1 MATIA
6 ETNTTS
12 SVFLDKNVCPTIY
25 NITWDVDL
33 DSQIITAFGDI
44 EFDIK
49 GSGVEILKL
58 HALDLNIDKSS
69 VTWTSASSPNG
80 AAQKLKGDITYDTK
94 EQTVSLGPFNTILK
108 GKGTL
113 NLKWNFVLTDN
124 LCGFYRSTYTDM
136 DGTEKIMAV
145 TQFEATDARR
155 AFPCVDEPAAKAIF
169 KVTLIIPS
177 DRIAVS
183 NMPVNNKNT
192 ISNGKRVVYTFDPT
206 PIMST
211 YLLALI
217 VAEFDYISIL
227 TENQV
232 RTSVY
237 TPKGK
242 THLGQHAMY
251 VASKALPFFEN
262 MFKIKY
268 PLAKSDLL
276 AIPDFAAGAMENW
289 GCVTYRETRLLID
302 KDNSPLANKIACS
315 RTVSHEL
322 AHMWFGNLVTMEWWT
337 DLWLNEG
344 FARFMEFLAVD
355 HIFPD
360 WKVWN
365 LFAYSV
371 HGLALDL
378 DAMESSHPIEVPV
391 SHPDEINEIF
401 DGISY
406 AKGASVIRMLYDFIG
421 QDNFMEGVQ
430 NYLNKF
436 SYANAK
442 TNDLWNEINQ
452 VVQKNNF
459 RYNHSTVDS
468 EDQAVDINTM
478 MASWTKIQGY
488 PVVFIEETAGSDT
501 GLGRRTFKLTQKLF
515 GDIDSNMVKE
525 NKTLWQIPISVLNGG
540 FVSNYETSTPLSVY
554 YMKDE
559 TMEIEIPA
567 SDHKMFIRFN
577 AGQIGV
583 YRCCYRERSPA
594 FDQLCEGILSNEG
607 GDVIMFGPN
616 PSLDAVDRIGLISDA
631 FACFKFG
638 LVQNPEMCFYLA
650 SCFKNENALDVLK
663 ELSSNL
669 SGMLSVY
676 SDVDEI
682 AAPIRKLIID
692 IFARHGNELGWN
704 KKENENETDAL
715 KRATVIRILIKAKS
729 QDIINKA
736 CELFKNRDNE
746 NVKIE
751 PDLRGLVYNTAMV
764 HNNGNDVEIYD
775 SLKKTYETAEL
786 ADEKRRAFTAL
797 ASSSVSSLQ
806 QKTLNWALLSGEVRN
821 QDVPT
826 IISAVSNSKNGG
838 EVCWNFFKTNFEAI
852 NGNFSEGQSFLLGRL
867 VSSCIS
873 NLKSLDDVNDVES
886 FFNTN
891 PVPSAARSIKKS
903 LEKIRM
909 IARRRERE
917 MGPLKEYFMSG
928 GGNKL

>member
-1 MATIA
+1 MVSLEERVRPSISTAATA
-6 ETNTTS
+6 K
-12 SVFLDKNVCPTIY
+12 VYD
-25 NITWDVDL
+25 ITWDVDL
-33 DSQIITAFGDI
+33 ESQIISAYGDI
-44 EFDIK
+44 TFDIK
-49 GSGVEILKL
+49 GDGVQVFKL
-58 HALDLNIDKSS
+58 HALDLNIDRNSVSWTSKSS
-69 VTWTSASSPNG
+69 PDVV
-80 AAQKLKGDITYDTK
+80 QHLKQDIIYDK
-94 EQTVSLGPFNTILK
+94 AEQTVSLGPFNNGPSLLK
-108 GKGTL
+108 GEGTL
-113 NLKWNFVLTDN
+113 HLKWNFMLTDN
-124 LCGFYRSTYTDM
+124 LCGFYRSKYTDM

-169 KVTLIIPS
+169 NVTLIIPS
-177 DRIAVS
+177 DRVAIS
-183 NMPVNNKNT
+183 NMPVNKKNT
-192 ISNGKRVVYTFDPT
+192 ILNGKRVVYTFDPT
-206 PIMST
+206 PVMST

-217 VAEFDYISIL
+217 VAEFDCISIL

-242 THLGQHAMY
+242 THLGEHAMY
-251 VASKALPFFEN
+251 VASKALPFFED

-315 RTVSHEL
+315 RTVAHEL

-355 HIFPD
+355 HIFPN
-360 WKVWN
+360 WNVWD
-365 LFAYSV
+365 LFVYAV

-421 QDNFMEGVQ
+421 QDYFMEGVR

-436 SYANAK
+436 SYGNAK

-452 VVQKNNF
+452 VVQEKNF
-459 RYNHSTVDS
+459 RYNFLTVDRD
-468 EDQAVDINTM
+468 DQNVNINTM
-478 MASWTKIQGY
+478 MSSWTKIQGY
-488 PVVFIEETAGSDT
+488 PVVFIEETHLGNT
-501 GLGRRTFKLTQKLF
+501 EMGRRTFKLTQALF
-515 GDIDSNMVKE
+515 GDVDSTMVKE
-525 NKTLWQIPISVLNGG
+525 NRTLWQIPINVLNGG
-540 FVSNYETSTPLSVY
+540 FVSNYETTSPLSVY
-554 YMKDE
+554 YMEKE
-559 TMEIEIPA
+559 SMEVEIPA
-567 SDHKMFIRFN
+567 SAHDQFIRFN
-577 AGQIGV
+577 AGQRGV
-583 YRCCYRERSPA
+583 YRCCYRQRSAA
-594 FDQLCEGILSNEG
+594 FNQLCDAVLSSGSDDAGASN
-607 GDVIMFGPN
+607 FGP
-616 PSLDAVDRIGLISDA
+616 PALESVDRIGLLSDA

-638 LVQNPEMCFYLA
+638 LVETPDICFHLA
-650 SCFKNENALDVLK
+650 SCYKNENALDVLK

-676 SDVDEI
+676 SDIEEI
-682 AAPIRKLIID
+682 AAPIRQLIINL
-692 IFARHGNELGWN
+692 FARHGSELGWN
-704 KKENENETDAL
+704 KRENESETDAV
-715 KRATVIRILIKAKS
+715 KRATVMRILIRAKS
-729 QDIINKA
+729 EEIINGA
-736 CELFKNRDNE
+736 ISLFKNRNSA
-746 NVKIE
+746 KIE
-751 PDLRGLVYNTAMV
+751 PDLRGLIYKTAMV
-764 HNNGNDVEIYD
+764 NGDIEVYD
-775 SLKKTYETAEL
+775 TLKKIYETTGL

-797 ASSSVSSLQ
+797 ASSNESILQ

-826 IISAVSNSKNGG
+826 IISSVSNSKNGG
-838 EVCWNFFKTNFEAI
+838 AVCWDFFKTNFQAI
-852 NGNFSEGQSFLLGRL
+852 NANFSEGQSFLLGRL

-873 NLKSLDDVNDVES
+873 NLKSLDHVNDVES
-886 FFNTN
+886 FFDAN
-891 PVPSAARSIKKS
+891 PVPSAARRVKES

-909 IARRRERE
+909 IARRRKRE
-917 MGPLKEYFMSG
+917 MEPLKAYFT
-928 GGNKL
+928 KK